1 MSGYTE
7 SLLEKYHQRIYKA
20 VGRHTAPAGPEVKA
34 IKITQP
40 KYYKGQDDIDA
51 FDEWVNQ
58 TLCWLKIYK
67 VTGPGHDADRITYAR
82 TCLEGMATQWFDQE
96 VDSPDRTIC
105 DWTFEDFYSP
115 TKGVLAFYN
124 DLKRRASRMVQLPD
138 EYSMKRKFIN
148 GLPLPIAEGVLKS
161 RGVLAEHTPMDQI
174 LIEVQR
180 MESALKLINNH
191 TQVQQQ
197 YTDGDY
203 RYTQKG
209 NVLYRK
215 ALDNTCF
222 QRGESSKPQGR
233 HVTGASHERRST
245 PVGQSPRKDSGL
257 LCQNIKC
264 YHCGKEGH
272 YANECNQKDTTLKD
286 GKTGK
291 ARLFAAEVIKDDNA
305 DTTPKTQEAE
315 VPSHSEEDQE
325 LHSGEE
331 ADADDEVI
339 NIYGE
344 YYDSDD
350 DGEPIAY
357 LGSMEAHDFDNDDE
371 QINYAQMD
379 IKESTVEGD
388 PTEEDEPDDEEAS
401 SGENETKEVMANP
414 WGIVNAIKNEAM
426 PPRADDHAW
435 HYSE

>member
-1 MSGYTE
+1 M
-7 SLLEKYHQRIYKA
+7 
-20 VGRHTAPAGPEVKA
+20 APAGPEVKV
-34 IKITQP
+34 IKIAQP

-67 VTGPGHDADRITYAR
+67 VTGPGRDADRITYAG
-82 TCLEGMATQWFDQE
+82 TCLEGMAVQWFDQE
-96 VDSPDRTIC
+96 VDGPDRTIH

-115 TKGVLAFYN
+115 AKGVLAFYN
-124 DLKRRASRMVQLPD
+124 DLKHRASRMVQPPD
-138 EYSMKRKFIN
+138 EYSMKRKFVN

-161 RGVLAEHTPMDQI
+161 RGVSAEHTPMDQI

-191 TQVQQQ
+191 TRAQQSKQAGTHPANSDNRFGNRQ

-215 ALDNTCF
+215 ALDNARF

-233 HVTGASHERRST
+233 RMTGASHERRSM

-257 LCQNIKC
+257 PHQNIKC
-264 YHCGKEGH
+264 YCCGKEGH
-272 YANECNQKDTTLKD
+272 YANECNQKDTTSKD
-286 GKTGK
+286 SKTGK
-291 ARLFAAEVIKDDNA
+291 ARLFAAEVIEDDNA
-305 DTTPKTQEAE
+305 DTTPETQEAE
-315 VPSHSEEDQE
+315 APSHSEEDQE

-339 NIYGE
+339 DIYGK

-350 DGEPIAY
+350 NGEPITY
-357 LGSMEAHDFDNDDE
+357 LGSMDMHDFDE
-371 QINYAQMD
+371 QINYTRMD
-379 IKESTVEGD
+379 VKESTVEGD

-401 SGENETKEVMANP
+401 SGENETEEVMANP
-414 WGIVNAIKNEAM
+414 WGIVNVIENEAM
-426 PPRADDHAW
+426 LPRVDDHAW
-435 HYSE
+435 HYLE